1 MQASR
6 IAKSEERENLF
17 IFYRFLKS
25 KNNLLLKALPEV
37 VLSLN
42 KDFFSAKTNHFRML
56 SFFVKYFFRKKK
68 NFVTETYIFFF
79 FLLFLFGLAAFRFP
93 LVCFALLLFRNLV
106 FAFERI
112 PNWSQRTPQEERFL

>member
-42 KDFFSAKTNHFRML
+42 KDFFSAKKNHFRML

-68 NFVTETYIFFF
+68 I
-79 FLLFLFGLAAFRFP
+79 
-93 LVCFALLLFRNLV
+93 
-106 FAFERI
+106 
-112 PNWSQRTPQEERFL
+112 S